1 MTPALTALE
10 ERARPGLHHLWV
22 LLRPEFLYFSWAMM
36 ETALLAPLA
45 LSLMPWARYWT
56 PAAFALWIFLLMLIP
71 FQLSRLMSLFRWPV
85 LRQQNTILLTFLLTF
100 VLLLKVLLYQ
110 EYGLLDLGWLRELG
124 RHFAER
130 GNPFLSRDLLL
141 FFLLSVLWWRGISLA
156 GRRVDIND
164 LGLRVRVGALII
176 APLLVA
182 LAGLRLDWS
191 IVSFLLLFMLS
202 SLMAI
207 ALTRAEALERAR
219 TGRNYPMRPRW
230 LLMVFG
236 VSLLVVCVAWVIAAV
251 ASGQSLPVFLR
262 WLNPLWT
269 AALFAGT
276 AIFTTAVYASL
287 PLLAFLERIALA
299 INSLLGRTPADAQEL
314 PEDNAG
320 AVDQQFDEL
329 IRWLT
334 DPQNTL
340 SYVIS
345 RVLIFVVLVV
355 VLLLILILLERYFA
369 KRRLAD
375 AAGDQLSAGRREE
388 TDLARQGL
396 GQRLLRRLGLLQQFR
411 AASVRRLYRQMCQA
425 ATTHGYPRG
434 EAETP
439 FEYLATLGR
448 AWPEGTAEAQLLTAA
463 YVRVRYGE
471 VPETHEELAALK
483 DAWRR
488 LERQKPVEMT
498 LLEKKGKRA

>member
-1 MTPALTALE
+1 
-10 ERARPGLHHLWV
+10 
-22 LLRPEFLYFSWAMM
+22 
-36 ETALLAPLA
+36 
-45 LSLMPWARYWT
+45 
-56 PAAFALWIFLLMLIP
+56 
-71 FQLSRLMSLFRWPV
+71 
-85 LRQQNTILLTFLLTF
+85 
-100 VLLLKVLLYQ
+100 
-110 EYGLLDLGWLRELG
+110 
-124 RHFAER
+124 
-130 GNPFLSRDLLL
+130 
-141 FFLLSVLWWRGISLA
+141 
-156 GRRVDIND
+156 
-164 LGLRVRVGALII
+164 
-176 APLLVA
+176 
-182 LAGLRLDWS
+182 
-191 IVSFLLLFMLS
+191 
-202 SLMAI
+202 
-207 ALTRAEALERAR
+207 
-219 TGRNYPMRPRW
+219 
-230 LLMVFG
+230 
-236 VSLLVVCVAWVIAAV
+236 
-251 ASGQSLPVFLR
+251 
-262 WLNPLWT
+262 
-269 AALFAGT
+269 
-276 AIFTTAVYASL
+276 
-287 PLLAFLERIALA
+287 
-299 INSLLGRTPADAQEL
+299 

-388 TDLARQGL
+388 TDLAPQGL

-471 VPETHEELAALK
+471 VPETH
-483 DAWRR
+483 
-488 LERQKPVEMT
+488 
-498 LLEKKGKRA
+498 